1 MLLDQPATARDLCNK
16 ALPIARAAGARQAE
30 ASILN
35 TLIACIGSHEND
47 TVMAIELMDQARAIA
62 EELNLPEELLRAY
75 MNGSD
80 ALDEAGRVEEALDLV
95 LEGVEAARR
104 IGLERYFGTPTAG
117 RGRRA
122 ATAAPG
128 TASSSRAW
136 ASNDVRAIVGA
147 VLEQV
152 DAGEYVFFTAPLYY
166 AAIGAEADA
175 ADLARPLRD
184 SNTIVAGE
192 RRAAELLERF
202 DRQIARYVE
211 HPVPPQVLAWRRMA
225 AAEMSRLRGA
235 NDPAAWAVAAEAF
248 EAIGQLPDGA
258 HARYR
263 QAEALAHTRAPR
275 EETRAALMRSRAV
288 AAELGMTPLLVQ
300 IDGLARRARVKLGEG
315 AEQQAPDAPAER
327 ANELG
332 LTGREL
338 EVLALVTQGCTNRE
352 IGERLY
358 MSEKTASVHV
368 SRILGKLGAS
378 NRAEAA
384 ASAERLGLVG

>member
-1 MLLDQPATARDLCNK
+1 
-16 ALPIARAAGARQAE
+16 
-30 ASILN
+30 
-35 TLIACIGSHEND
+35 
-47 TVMAIELMDQARAIA
+47 
-62 EELNLPEELLRAY
+62 
-75 MNGSD
+75 
-80 ALDEAGRVEEALDLV
+80 
-95 LEGVEAARR
+95 
-104 IGLERYFGTPTAG
+104 
-117 RGRRA
+117 
-122 ATAAPG
+122 
-128 TASSSRAW
+128 
-136 ASNDVRAIVGA
+136 VRAIVGA
-147 VLEQV
+147 VLEQL

-166 AAIGAEADA
+166 AAIAAEADA
-175 ADLARPLRD
+175 AELARPLRD

-225 AAEMSRLRGA
+225 AAEMARLRGA

-248 EAIGQLPDGA
+248 EAIGQVPDA
-258 HARYR
+258 THARYR
-263 QAEALAHTRAPR
+263 QAEALAHTQAPR